1 MTIYWLLFAF
11 PAIMALAYPVRV
23 DRSGF
28 SLGQGFAFLVFL
40 IFYTLVA
47 ALRFETGGDWET
59 YLDIFNE
66 FRFESFGFVLV
77 RADPVFGVINWLSA
91 QLGTGIYL
99 VYGICSW
106 VLGYGAISVATRMR
120 EPWLALT
127 IAVPYLLIVVGMGYV
142 RQGAAIGMILLALA
156 ALDRGQPVRTI
167 LYLLVAIGFHSA
179 AAIALPLFLLAF
191 ARRNVVVLA
200 VFVVIGILAYY
211 YVLEPRLELFEAGY
225 ITAEYDSSGALPRIM
240 MGLVPA
246 VLVLVRWKHFPASGL
261 TLLIWLAVALANVAA
276 LVALILSPSSTAV
289 DRVALFFSIIQLAA
303 FGEIRDLTGVSDR
316 MTFFMRLLLIGIAAL
331 VQVVW
336 LVFATHSYL
345 WVPYTSIF
353 EG

>member
-1 MTIYWLLFAF
+1 MTIYWLLFAI
-11 PAIMALAYPVRV
+11 PALMALAYPVHV
-23 DRSGF
+23 DRGGF
-28 SLGQGFAFLVFL
+28 KLGQGFALLAFL
-40 IFYTLVA
+40 IFYTLIS

-59 YLDIFNE
+59 YQDIFDE
-66 FRFESFGFVLV
+66 IRTQSLGFAVV
-77 RADPVFGVINWLSA
+77 RTDPAYGAINWLSA
-91 QLGTGIYL
+91 QLGTGIFL
-99 VYGICSW
+99 VNGICCW
-106 VLGYGAISVATRMR
+106 VLGYGAISAATRLR

-156 ALDRGQPVRTI
+156 SLDRGRSVRTI
-167 LYLLVAIGFHSA
+167 VYLIVAIGFHSA
-179 AAIALPLFLLAF
+179 AAMVLPVFLLAF
-191 ARRNVVVLA
+191 ARRNLALAA
-200 VFVVIGILAYY
+200 VFVVVGILAYY
-211 YVLEPRLELFEAGY
+211 YVLAPRVDRLEAGY

-246 VLVLVRWKHFPASGL
+246 VLVLIRWKHFPASGR
-261 TLLIWLAVALANVAA
+261 TRLIWLVVAFANIAA

-316 MTFFMRLLLIGIAAL
+316 MTFFMRLLLVGIAAL

-336 LVFATHSYL
+336 LVFATHSFL